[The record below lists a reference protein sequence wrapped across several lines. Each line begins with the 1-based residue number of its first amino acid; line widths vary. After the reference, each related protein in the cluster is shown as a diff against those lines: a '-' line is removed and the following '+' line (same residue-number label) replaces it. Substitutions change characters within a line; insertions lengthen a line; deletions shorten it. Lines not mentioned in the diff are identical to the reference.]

1 LRSPLLLL
9 LLIKFILNW
18 DGFQTSVDVAVHVG
32 LPVTHV
38 YHHVPGQTRLT
49 RGGVRHAPRA
59 LVVDVA
65 DPGVGEVTLGSGAAE
80 VGGGGRGLGDVEV
93 GVPVWSRRY

>member
-1 LRSPLLLL
+1 MMMLSP
-9 LLIKFILNW
+9 
-18 DGFQTSVDVAVHVG
+18 VDVTVHVG

-38 YHHVPGQTRLT
+38 YHNIPGQTRLT
-49 RGGVRHAPRA
+49 RGGVRHATRA

-65 DPGVGEVTLGSGAAE
+65 DPGVGEVTLRSGAGE

-93 GVPVWSRRY
+93 GVPVWSSDTEQRVQGRGPADKFD

>member
-1 LRSPLLLL
+1 MMSP
-9 LLIKFILNW
+9 
-18 DGFQTSVDVAVHVG
+18 VDVAVHVG

-38 YHHVPGQTRLT
+38 DHHIPRETWLT

-93 GVPVWSRRY
+93 GVPVWSSDTEQRVQSRGPADKLV

>member
-1 LRSPLLLL
+1 MMMMSP
-9 LLIKFILNW
+9 
-18 DGFQTSVDVAVHVG
+18 VDVAVHVG

-93 GVPVWSRRY
+93 GVPVWSSDTEQRVQSRGPADKLV